1 MTQRGFHHG
10 EDEDDVPLWE
20 DQVMATVAGEV
31 RRRRK
36 ELRMSAQDLADRCT
50 DIGHPIP
57 RNVIA
62 NMESG
67 RRATL
72 PLVDVMVLAMA
83 LDTHPIC
90 LIYPVGYVD
99 DVQQQP
105 LEDPRSTWDAM
116 QWFTGEGPKAL
127 DTESVM
133 LRNFRAHA
141 NYHQAALTAL
151 RGEDYERWKVRTANN
166 PAMHAEAL
174 LAQEDYAS
182 QVAHA
187 MHGLRNARAHIRE
200 DGGTPPYLAPEL
212 SDAEAPEDFP
222 DTTEE

>member
-1 MTQRGFHHG
+1 MTQHRFHPG
-10 EDEDDVPLWE
+10 ENEDDVPLWE
-20 DQVMATVAGEV
+20 DQVTATVAGEV

-36 ELRMSAQDLADRCT
+36 ELRMSAQDLADRCAE
-50 DIGHPIP
+50 IGHPIP

-72 PLVDVMVLAMA
+72 PLVDVMALAMA

-105 LEDPRSTWDAM
+105 LDDPRPTWDAM
-116 QWFTGEGPKAL
+116 QWFTGEAPDAL
-127 DTESVM
+127 ETESVM

-141 NYHQAALTAL
+141 SHHHAALTAV
-151 RGEDYERWKVRTANN
+151 RGEEYERWKAKTAHS
-166 PAMHAEAL
+166 PATRSEAL
-174 LAQEDYAS
+174 LARENYAR
-182 QVAHA
+182 QAAHA
-187 MHGLRNARAHIRE
+187 MHGLRTARDYIRE

-212 SDAEAPEDFP
+212 SDAEAPEDSP